1 MENPGFSHWIVFAL
15 SGELDMSRISELDAL
30 FAPALCG
37 EPVKALVD
45 FSDVTFMD
53 SSALGWLLKVQDEVD
68 KADGKLH
75 LVAPAEGSLMRLL
88 SLSGLTD
95 RFAVFASRGAAEQ
108 SLSQPDE
115 IDDLLASFPS
125 PGSPGTAPL
134 FRTIGDGDLWQR
146 ATDAGYMEWTGLGH
160 RLTDKGRART
170 NRINQG

>member
-15 SGELDMSRISELDAL
+15 SGELDMSRTAELDAL

-37 EPVKALVD
+37 DPVNALVD

-53 SSALGWLLKVQDEVD
+53 SSALGWLLKVQDQIEQ
-68 KADGKLH
+68 ADGKLH

-95 RFAVFASRGAAEQ
+95 RFAVFASRSAAEQ

-115 IDDLLASFPS
+115 IDHLLASFT
-125 PGSPGTAPL
+125 SPGTAAPL
-134 FRTIGDGDLWQR
+134 FRAVGDGDLWQR